1 MRRPVC
7 VSPVPLGSQQRK
19 QPSRMLSLLFVFF
32 IRYQISFEEM
42 RKVFDCL
49 FYQIIIFFFRK
60 VYFHF
65 KKFNFF
71 LILSLSIIIISLRKV
86 QMNFWEN
93 IRGALLQIAIRY
105 MVILIRASTR
115 PAGLTADE
123 NLMTQCLL
131 K

>member
-1 MRRPVC
+1 MMPA
-7 VSPVPLGSQQRK
+7 QA
-19 QPSRMLSLLFVFF
+19 F
-32 IRYQISFEEM
+32 IL
-42 RKVFDCL
+42 D
-49 FYQIIIFFFRK
+49 
-60 VYFHF
+60 VYKETYKCAECE
-65 KKFNFF
+65 KKTDEAR
-71 LILSLSIIIISLRKV
+71 IVISLRKV